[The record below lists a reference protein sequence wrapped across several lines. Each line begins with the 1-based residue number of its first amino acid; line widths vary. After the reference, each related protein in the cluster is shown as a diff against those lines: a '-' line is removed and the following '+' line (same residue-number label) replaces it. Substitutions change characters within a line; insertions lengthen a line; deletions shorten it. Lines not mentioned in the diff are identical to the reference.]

1 MTSYLL
7 TGTPEFMAPEIYEE
21 SYDESVDV
29 YAFGMCLLEMC
40 TLEYPYMEC
49 SNPAQIY
56 KRVSQGIK
64 PRAIDKVKDHA
75 LRDIIEKC
83 TTVHKAERCVLCQCV
98 EHRFNRVCQVVFL
111 LCWVLGMQTQH
122 TYTDPQIL
130 FVTVSV

>member
-1 MTSYLL
+1 
-7 TGTPEFMAPEIYEE
+7 MAPEMYEE

-83 TTVHKAERCVLCQCV
+83 TTVHKAQRCVSC
-98 EHRFNRVCQVVFL
+98 
-111 LCWVLGMQTQH
+111 
-122 TYTDPQIL
+122 
-130 FVTVSV
+130 